1 MGGREVL
8 TGEVRVNGALIG
20 FLYIV
25 NRGTLDRKG
34 KTLYSVEYYKPGT
47 GKVKSFD
54 VTHFPQK
61 GALVLL
67 RKAISSVQD

>member
-1 MGGREVL
+1 ML
-8 TGEVRVNGALIG
+8 TGEVRVNGTLIG

-25 NRGTLDRKG
+25 NRGTLNRKG
-34 KTLYSVEYYKPGT
+34 KTLYSVEYYEPRT
-47 GKVKSFD
+47 GKIKRCK
-54 VTHFPQK
+54 VTHFPPE